1 MDELYK
7 LLPDEYAAAIKTLS
21 IAKLEEVRIIGGE
34 PVRVRYDGKYRF
46 LCSRGITDNI
56 AAAFTADKTEAEN
69 VVMRACKRSLYTVTD
84 TLLRGY
90 VPVSGGIRVGVC
102 GSGVSVGGKLA
113 AVKDFR
119 SVNIRIP
126 HEIKG
131 CAISTANYIARGARV
146 KNTLVVSP
154 PGAGK
159 TTLLRDL
166 CRLLSDG
173 GRSVLLCDEKF
184 ELACV
189 SGGASLDVG
198 RCTDVISGVSKAQA
212 FEMGIACMRPDVII
226 ADELFGT
233 DMESVRRA
241 SACGISVI
249 ASVHAA
255 TIDDLKKKGGFINS
269 GVWECHAY
277 LQGAPT
283 YGVRL
288 KEAEHDD

>member
-7 LLPDEYAAAIKTLS
+7 LLPDEYAAAIRDHLS
-21 IAKLEEVRIIGGE
+21 LGKLEEVRIIGGA

-46 LCSRGITDNI
+46 LCGAGITDGI
-56 AAAFTADKTEAEN
+56 AAAFIAQKTEAEN
-69 VVMRACKRSLYTVTD
+69 VVLRACKRSLYTVTD

-90 VPVSGGIRVGVC
+90 VPVAGGIRVGVC
-102 GSGVSVGGKLA
+102 GSGVTVGGKLA
-113 AVKDFR
+113 AIKDFR

-131 CAISTANYIARGARV
+131 CANAVANAVARGARV

-173 GRSVLLCDEKF
+173 GRSVLLCDEKY

-189 SGGASLDVG
+189 NAHTSLDVG
-198 RCTDVISGVSKAQA
+198 RCTDVISGVGKAQA

-226 ADELFGT
+226 EIG
-233 DMESVRRA
+233 RA
-241 SACGISVI
+241 HV
-249 ASVHAA
+249 
-255 TIDDLKKKGGFINS
+255 
-269 GVWECHAY
+269 
-277 LQGAPT
+277 
-283 YGVRL
+283 
-288 KEAEHDD
+288 